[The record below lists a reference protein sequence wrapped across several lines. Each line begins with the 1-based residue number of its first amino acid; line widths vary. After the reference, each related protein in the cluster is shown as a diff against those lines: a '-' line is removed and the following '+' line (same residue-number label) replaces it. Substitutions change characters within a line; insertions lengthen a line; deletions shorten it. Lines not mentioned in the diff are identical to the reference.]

1 MTAPLIEDLF
11 YQGHPVDHI
20 VTVGTD
26 VGWSRDDV
34 MAVLREHQWDLDG
47 SGRLPR
53 SKRLT
58 IPRGLRGLP
67 PAPVKAPAAKRRT
80 QESNPVGRAPVAAF
94 GAAAVAVRPSSPPE
108 TVPEPVPDT
117 TPIEEWPEPDDQVD
131 VDEHT
136 HPVWVEGCADCIDR
150 AEALEAAEPVAAPS
164 WRPPAPLADRG
175 RRPYGRD
182 LDDWL
187 AAASTSASAAVR
199 ERADR
204 AIDLH
209 RKLHDALDA
218 LVRAEHAAHTRGTHS

>member
-1 MTAPLIEDLF
+1 MTETGALIEDLF
-11 YQGHPVDHI
+11 HQGHPLDHI
-20 VTVGTD
+20 IAVGQD
-26 VGWSRDDV
+26 VGWTHQDV
-34 MAVLREHQWDLDG
+34 MAVLREQRWDLDV

-58 IPRGLRGLP
+58 IPRGLRALP

-94 GAAAVAVRPSSPPE
+94 RAAAVAVRPSFPPE

-117 TPIEEWPEPDDQVD
+117 TPIEEWPEP
-131 VDEHT
+131 E
-136 HPVWVEGCADCIDR
+136 P
-150 AEALEAAEPVAAPS
+150 EALEAAEPVAAAS

-187 AAASTSASAAVR
+187 AAASTSSSAAVR
-199 ERADR
+199 ECADR